1 MSKTKKTVK
10 KPVVVPPV
18 AEDRNLAA
26 QEKRAK
32 KFDNLMYALDGS
44 VLARSF
50 SKNDFKYLNL
60 DLHAMAKFLENSG
73 VDHLGHGQLL
83 CHDTRAA
90 ASKFIEIRDTY
101 LKLHEKLF
109 SILMKL
115 APTGSDFK

>member
-18 AEDRNLAA
+18 AEDRNLAV

-73 VDHLGHGQLL
+73 VDQQLL
-83 CHDTRAA
+83 CHETLVA